1 MFRVF
6 SGSCMSLEDMD
17 TVLRPNLVEHP
28 HLLGPGADFFTESGE
43 PVRPQPG
50 AQTFQKVFSG
60 SALDLNAGN
69 LDLSD
74 DENATAASTT
84 SPVGQAQRIMPPSS
98 ILNQISSE
106 NEKEKAR
113 AAKMKI
119 HVLVIGESGY
129 LASHV
134 VTKLLDAGYSVRMTV
149 PDATRHQKLMDL
161 YSANRD
167 VAQRLAIVLA
177 DVTNSNSLRD
187 VIRGCRYI
195 IHCGCSSASVQ
206 AKDPVGLY
214 TKAVRALFDGI
225 RLSGKST
232 VKRVVLTG
240 AASSVMHITEADP
253 PSGMFDE
260 SSWNGVATAE
270 ADPLP
275 FAKLVFEREAW
286 RLRKMMGVELVVLL
300 PSISIGPSLTDETSE
315 AMVTIEGLAN
325 SSKLFPFCPNLSWNF
340 VDVRDVAEAH
350 VRALEVAEVRDQR
363 IIVSNECVSLP
374 ELCRTIKL
382 LYPQLTPPTHTAW
395 TFVTL
400 GIASVVLWNTV
411 NLRFLW
417 RSLGVQKRL
426 DNHRAKEE
434 LGVVF
439 TPMRQTL
446 NDCLEQMM
454 RTTQA
459 QLQQQQQ
466 QKTAAT
472 NKTEKSTNGSAAAPS
487 SSLLTGTKVVVSILT
502 VAAVGA
508 GVARYLKTRQ

>member
-17 TVLRPNLVEHP
+17 TVLRTNLVEHP

-50 AQTFQKVFSG
+50 SNTFQKVFSG
-60 SALDLNAGN
+60 SALDLNACNGEM
-69 LDLSD
+69 SD
-74 DENATAASTT
+74 EEITATT
-84 SPVGQAQRIMPPSS
+84 PLGQGPRTILPSS
-98 ILNQISSE
+98 ILNQISTE

-134 VTKLLDAGYSVRMTV
+134 VARLLDAGYSVRMTV
-149 PDATRHQKLMDL
+149 PDAVRQQKQIDL
-161 YSANRD
+161 YGASRD
-167 VAQRLAIVLA
+167 VAQRLTILQA

-187 VIRGCRYI
+187 AIRGCRYI
-195 IHCGCSSASVQ
+195 IHCGCSSASPQ
-206 AKDPVGLY
+206 ARDLVALY
-214 TKAVRALFDGI
+214 TKSIRALFDGI

-240 AASSVMHITEADP
+240 AASSVLHITEDDP
-253 PSGMFDE
+253 PSGLFDE
-260 SSWNGVATAE
+260 SNWNSVATPE
-270 ADPLP
+270 DDPLP

-286 RLRKMMGVELVVLL
+286 RLRQMMGVELVVLL

-315 AMVTIEGLAN
+315 AMLTIEELAHCPRY
-325 SSKLFPFCPNLSWNF
+325 FPFCPNLSWNF
-340 VDVRDVAEAH
+340 VDVRDVADAH

-363 IIVSNECVSLP
+363 IIISNECVSLP
-374 ELCRTIKL
+374 EVCRTMKQL
-382 LYPQLTPPTHTAW
+382 RPQLTPPTHTAW

-400 GIASVVLWNTV
+400 GIATVVLWNSV

-417 RSLGVQKRL
+417 RSLGVRKRL
-426 DNHRAKEE
+426 DNHRAKEQ
-434 LGVVF
+434 LGLTF

-446 NDCLEQMM
+446 SDCLEQMM
-454 RTTQA
+454 RSAKATADAEAAVTSQH
-459 QLQQQQQ
+459 
-466 QKTAAT
+466 KSVNSNGETTAAPV
-472 NKTEKSTNGSAAAPS
+472 STRLYRPKLVL
-487 SSLLTGTKVVVSILT
+487 SLLT
-502 VAAVGA
+502 VAAAGA
-508 GVARYLKTRQ
+508 VVARYVRKK

>member
-69 LDLSD
+69 GDASD
-74 DENATAASTT
+74 EEATAAT
-84 SPVGQAQRIMPPSS
+84 SPLAGGTRAGAAAS

-134 VTKLLDAGYSVRMTV
+134 VAKLLDAGYSVRMTV
-149 PDATRHQKLMDL
+149 PDAARQQKQIDV
-161 YSANRD
+161 YGASRD
-167 VAQRLAIVLA
+167 VAQRLTILQA

-187 VIRGCRYI
+187 AIRGCRYI

-206 AKDPVGLY
+206 AKDPVALY
-214 TKAVRALFDGI
+214 TRAIRALFDGI

-232 VKRVVLTG
+232 VKRVILTG
-240 AASSVMHITEADP
+240 AASSVVHITEDAP
-253 PSGMFDE
+253 ASGLFDE
-260 SSWNGVATAE
+260 NSWNGAATPE
-270 ADPLP
+270 DDPLP

-286 RLRKMMGVELVVLL
+286 RLRQMMGVELVVLL

-325 SSKLFPFCPNLSWNF
+325 SSRYFPFCPNLSWNF

-363 IIVSNECVSLP
+363 IIISNECVSLP
-374 ELCRTIKL
+374 ELCRTMKQL
-382 LYPQLTPPTHTAW
+382 CPQLTPPTHTAW

-400 GIASVVLWNTV
+400 GIATVVLWNSV

-417 RSLGVQKRL
+417 RSLGVRKRL
-426 DNHRAKEE
+426 DNRRAKEQ
-434 LGVVF
+434 LGLAF
-439 TPMRQTL
+439 SPMEVTL
-446 NDCLEQMM
+446 GDCLEQMT
-454 RTTQA
+454 RSGKAAADAEAAAGA
-459 QLQQQQQ
+459 QH
-466 QKTAAT
+466 TSA
-472 NKTEKSTNGSAAAPS
+472 NGSKKPAAAAAKSRFVSPTVVMS
-487 SSLLTGTKVVVSILT
+487 GLTL
-502 VAAVGA
+502 VAA
-508 GVARYLKTRQ
+508 GVAVARYIKRR

>member
-28 HLLGPGADFFTESGE
+28 HLLGPGADFFTEAGE

-69 LDLSD
+69 PDLSD
-74 DENATAASTT
+74 EEAAVT
-84 SPVGQAQRIMPPSS
+84 SPVGQPQHVMPPSS

-106 NEKEKAR
+106 NEREKAR
-113 AAKMKI
+113 AAKMKM

-149 PDATRHQKLMDL
+149 PDAARHQKLMDL

-167 VAQRLAIVLA
+167 IAQRLTIVLA

-187 VIRGCRYI
+187 LIRGCRYI
-195 IHCGCSSASVQ
+195 IHCGCSSASSQ

-240 AASSVMHITEADP
+240 AASSVVHITEPDP
-253 PSGMFDE
+253 PSGLFDE
-260 SSWNGVATAE
+260 NNWNGVATAE

-340 VDVRDVAEAH
+340 VDVRDVADAH

-363 IIVSNECVSLP
+363 IIISNECVSLP
-374 ELCRTIKL
+374 ELCRMMKE

-400 GIASVVLWNTV
+400 AIASVVLWNSV

-417 RSLGVQKRL
+417 RSLGVRKRL
-426 DNHRAKEE
+426 DNRRAKEE
-434 LGVVF
+434 LGVAF
-439 TPMRQTL
+439 TPMKQTL
-446 NDCLEQMM
+446 NDCLDQMT
-454 RTTQA
+454 RTA
-459 QLQQQQQ
+459 QVQQNA
-466 QKTAAT
+466 TAKA
-472 NKTEKSTNGSAAAPS
+472 EKAANGISALAAAPAS
-487 SSLLTGTKVVVSILT
+487 ASTPSPSRFLSTKTVVSFLT
-502 VAAVGA
+502 VAAIGA
-508 GVARYLKTRQ
+508 GVVRYVKKQH